1 MNRKR
6 QLINNTIILAIGNL
20 STKCMTFL
28 LVPLYTKYLSTN
40 DYGLIDLLN
49 TFILLLVPIVSG
61 QVSNGLFRYLIDAD
75 SDEQKGKIFTNTIL
89 IAFGFSLLFL
99 FNVH

>member
-1 MNRKR
+1 
-6 QLINNTIILAIGNL
+6 
-20 STKCMTFL
+20 MTFL

-99 FNVH
+99 FISIPAVSYTHLDVYKRQEYYYARI